1 MHKSQNYRGI
11 LEMKC
16 AFGKHSIT
24 RQKRLRD
31 LIREP
36 NRPVVILVVTIREC
50 HKKPGIGDAFHDRK
64 KPLRDD
70 RSRGPDTLPAQR
82 MNVFL

>member
-1 MHKSQNYRGI
+1 MKFT

-16 AFGKHSIT
+16 AFGKDSIT
-24 RQKRLRD
+24 SQKRLRD

-50 HKKPGIGDAFHDRK
+50 HKKSGIGDAFHDRE
-64 KPLRDD
+64 KPLRDE